1 MGGGAEVKA
10 ILAAV
15 DASAAAQPAL
25 DTATAL
31 GRTLRLPV
39 VAIHVRQDGTEV
51 ERQLTERAGIE
62 LRLANGTPAD
72 AIVAAL
78 GGADV
83 ALAVLGARGHPAGRH
98 PAGSTALAVA
108 THAAKPVVVVPP
120 EPRDPPPVELHRVLV
135 PLDGTADTARAVE
148 QTMGWFAGSGVEI
161 VSLHVFDATTVPRF
175 WDRPE
180 HDHGAWTRE
189 FLARNAPAAG
199 TRLEV
204 RGGWPSDRVLE
215 VARVEGAD
223 TIALGWGR
231 QLAPDRAAVVREVLT
246 RSPVPVI
253 LLPRPA

>member
-1 MGGGAEVKA
+1 MTS

-15 DASAAAQPAL
+15 DASAAARPVL
-25 DTATAL
+25 DAATAL
-31 GRTLRLPV
+31 GRTLRRPV
-39 VAIHVRQDGTEV
+39 VAIHVRQDSTEV

-62 LRLANGTPAD
+62 LRLATGTPAD
-72 AIVAAL
+72 AIVAAM
-78 GGADV
+78 ADAEM
-83 ALAVLGARGHPAGRH
+83 ALAVLGARGHPAGRR

-120 EPRDPPPVELHRVLV
+120 EPRDPPPAGLHRIRV

-180 HDHGAWTRE
+180 HDHAAWTRE

-199 TRLEV
+199 TRLQV
-204 RGGWPSDRVLE
+204 RSGWPSDRVLE
-215 VARVEGAD
+215 VAAAEGAD
-223 TIALGWGR
+223 MIALGWGR
-231 QLAPDRAAVVREVLT
+231 RLAPDRAAVVREVLVRT
-246 RSPVPVI
+246 PVPVI

>member
-1 MGGGAEVKA
+1 MTT

-15 DASAAAQPAL
+15 DASAAAQPVL

-31 GRTLRLPV
+31 GRTLRMPL
-39 VAIHVRQDGTEV
+39 VAFHVRQDGAEV

-62 LRLANGTPAD
+62 LRLATGTPAE

-78 GGADV
+78 DHAEV
-83 ALAVLGARGHPAGRH
+83 ALAVLGARGHPAGRR

-108 THAAKPVVVVPP
+108 TSAAKPVVVVPP
-120 EPRDPPPVELHRVLV
+120 EPQDPPPAGLHRVLV

-161 VSLHVFDATTVPRF
+161 VSLHVFDATTVPPF

-199 TRLEV
+199 IRLQV
-204 RGGWPSDRVLE
+204 RSGWPSDRVLE
-215 VARVEGAD
+215 VASAEGAD
-223 TIALGWGR
+223 MIALGWGR
-231 QLAPDRAAVVREVLT
+231 RLAPDRAAVVREVLT
-246 RSPVPVI
+246 RTPVPLI

>member
-1 MGGGAEVKA
+1 MTT

-15 DASAAAQPAL
+15 DASAAAQPVL
-25 DTATAL
+25 DVATAL

-39 VAIHVRQDGTEV
+39 VAIHVRQDGAEV
-51 ERQLTERAGIE
+51 ERQLTERAAIE
-62 LRLANGTPAD
+62 LRLATGTPPE
-72 AIVAAL
+72 AIVAAV
-78 GGADV
+78 GSADV
-83 ALAVLGARGHPAGRH
+83 ALAVVGARGHPAGRR

-120 EPRDPPPVELHRVLV
+120 EPQDPPPAGLHRVLV

-148 QTMGWFAGSGVEI
+148 QITGWFAGSGVEV

-180 HDHGAWTRE
+180 YDHAAWTRE
-189 FLARNAPAAG
+189 FAARNAPVAG

-204 RGGWPSDRVLE
+204 RSGWPSDRVLE
-215 VARVEGAD
+215 VARAEGAD
-223 TIALGWGR
+223 MIALGWGR
-231 QLAPDRAAVVREVLT
+231 ELAPDRAAVVREVLNRT
-246 RSPVPVI
+246 PIPVI